1 MKEKTV
7 LVQMNRLVQKIDALE
22 SKKQAKEEAKE
33 LVAIMGGDLDD
44 ADTKALTKEISELK
58 SEIREY
64 YRSLR
69 LLTKLFVFGKYGRY
83 L

>member
-44 ADTKALTKEISELK
+44 ADTKALAKEISELK

>member
-7 LVQMNRLVQKIDALE
+7 LVQMSRLVQKIDTLE

-44 ADTKALTKEISELK
+44 ADTKALAKEISELK